1 MMPWLAAIHD
11 NLEAL
16 HEYDDNPEASIRFAL
31 EKEIS
36 NSNR

>member
-16 HEYDDNPEASIRFAL
+16 HEHDDNPEASIRFAL
-31 EKEIS
+31 EKGNINLS
-36 NSNR
+36 L

>member
-16 HEYDDNPEASIRFAL
+16 HGDDNPKRPYAL
-31 EKEIS
+31 LWRKGIS